1 MISLVYKEFN
11 AFFNHLTGYLIIS
24 VFLVALGLL
33 VWVFPETSVLAY
45 GFADLEALFV
55 YTPYVFVF
63 MVPAI
68 TMRMIAEEKKSGS
81 WELLMTA
88 PLKPHQIVLS
98 KYMAAVMVVL
108 LAVLPTWLYYFSI
121 YHLGAPMGN
130 IDTAGFLGS
139 FLGMLLIGGVFAAIG
154 LFSSALTDNQIT
166 AFVIG
171 AFLSFVLYFGFTAL
185 ADILSTSRW
194 VLMVEELSLGYHYES
209 LSRGVIASG
218 DVYYFLGWIVS
229 LMILTTLM
237 IRKR

>member
-33 VWVFPETSVLAY
+33 VWVFPETSVLTY

-68 TMRMIAEEKKSGS
+68 TMRMISEEKKSGT

-88 PLKPHQIVLS
+88 PLKPHQIVIS
-98 KYMAAVMVVL
+98 KYIAAVVVIT

-121 YHLGAPMGN
+121 YQLGAPVGN

-139 FLGMLLIGGVFAAIG
+139 FLGMLLIGAVFAAIG

-185 ADILSTSRW
+185 ADILSTSSL
-194 VLMVEELSLGYHYES
+194 VLLVEDLSLGYHYES
-209 LSRGVIASG
+209 MSRGVIASG
-218 DVYYFLGWIVS
+218 DVYYFLGWIIS
-229 LMILTTLM
+229 LIIVTTLL